1 MSFLKIHFSHIL
13 AKVVF
18 TIYKKT
24 VFYIVFKKKKK
35 YVGYVFLGVWRENNG
50 LDSRKYKLF
59 YFDKIY
65 IYM

>member
-24 VFYIVFKKKKK
+24 VFYIVF
-35 YVGYVFLGVWRENNG
+35 
-50 LDSRKYKLF
+50 
-59 YFDKIY
+59 
-65 IYM
+65 